1 MIQSEKQLFIN
12 DIYRKGMLNAELFR
26 SPIEKGEIISCILP
40 ENRDITVINSENI
53 PGKKSISFLNS
64 EIPVLSDNSINYKGE
79 AILILASD
87 NHDKIEN
94 FKKKIEIEYKLNSSL
109 NFHEENHN
117 PDIIDVKKYYYPE
130 NSEEISTDNTDSN
143 AVVSEDEFFSGE
155 YNSRYC
161 EPNGAVAV
169 PEKNGNITVY
179 TVSQWPD
186 HVKRSV
192 AEALNISPS
201 KVNVIITEL
210 SSPLEGRIWYPSL
223 TAVRAALAAYESHKP
238 VKLFLNE
245 KENNNF
251 TPSQFPF
258 KVKFN
263 SRILKDKKYLSINI
277 DIDAGSI
284 SIIDADY
291 FKKTILSAALFYGF
305 DTVQT
310 EIRIIRTSKPPMSFI
325 SSFNFTQI
333 LSAFE
338 IHITNT
344 AVRLGEN
351 PYSWRH
357 RNLFKKRA
365 RKYYNFPDVKSFTNS
380 RNAQKAVIE
389 KVVEMSDFLRK
400 HASYELQRKTGI
412 NNVTSKK
419 RGIGISVGFFDNDLP
434 VESLKNSKLSL
445 RLLLDNEGRLNI
457 FTSTV
462 PDGKSNY
469 NIWKNIASEILGIDR
484 EDIKI
489 AIHETACTPESSPYI
504 FSKEIAGFSELLKK
518 SCQSLQRKRFRA
530 PLPID
535 IKRTVSL
542 SKLKK
547 GDISWGASVVEV
559 EFDSITLETEIKGI
573 WNCLDCGKIIS
584 RNIINKKIYSGIIDS
599 LNWLSSASGSAKT
612 IPYSDNSWK
621 FYNVPITTEY
631 LNSNNIT
638 RALSPGDIAMALIPG
653 SYYYAL
659 KQAIGKDTFN
669 IPFKESGFYN
679 IIKHNDT

>member
-1 MIQSEKQLFIN
+1 
-12 DIYRKGMLNAELFR
+12 MLNAELFR
-26 SPIEKGEIISCILP
+26 SPIEKGEIISCTLP
-40 ENRDITVINSENI
+40 ENNDVTVISYNDI
-53 PGKKSISFLNS
+53 PGRKNISFLDS
-64 EIPVLSDNSINYKGE
+64 EIPLLADKSINYKGE
-79 AILILASD
+79 PVLIIAAD
-87 NHDKIEN
+87 NYDKIYN

-109 NFHEENHN
+109 VFEEKDSKQ
-117 PDIIDVKKYYYPE
+117 PEIVDEKKYFYPE
-130 NSEEISTDNTDSN
+130 NNIETDTDPEENNSIT
-143 AVVSEDEFFSGE
+143 VSEDEFFSGE

-169 PEKNGNITVY
+169 PEKNGNFTIF

-186 HVKRSV
+186 HVKTSV
-192 AEALNISPS
+192 AEALNINPS
-201 KVNVIITEL
+201 KVNVVITEL

-223 TAVRAALAAYESHKP
+223 IAARAALAAAASKKP

-245 KENNNF
+245 KDNHSF
-251 TPSQFPF
+251 TPRQFPF
-258 KVKFN
+258 KVKFL
-263 SRILKDKKYLSINI
+263 SSFIKKRKHLNAEIDIDTGSINI
-277 DIDAGSI
+277 LDT
-284 SIIDADY
+284 DY
-291 FKKTILSAALFYGF
+291 FKKTILSSALFYGY
-305 DTVQT
+305 DSIQT
-310 EIRIIRTSKPPMSFI
+310 HIRIIRTSKPPMSFI

-344 AVRLGEN
+344 AVRVGEN
-351 PYSWRH
+351 PFEWRQN
-357 RNLFKKRA
+357 NLFKKRG
-365 RKYYNFPDVKSFTNS
+365 KKSYNFPDLKSLSNS
-380 RNAQKAVIE
+380 RNSQRSVIE
-389 KVVEMSDFLRK
+389 KAAEMSDFSRK
-400 HASYELQRKTGI
+400 HASYELQRKTGTDP
-412 NNVTSKK
+412 VSSKK
-419 RGIGISVGFFDNDLP
+419 RGIGISVCFFDNDFP
-434 VESLKNSKLSL
+434 VDSLKNSKLSL
-445 RLLLDNEGRLNI
+445 RLLLDNDGKLNI

-484 EDIKI
+484 DDIKI
-489 AIHETACTPESSPYI
+489 AIHETSCTPESSPYI

-559 EFDSITLETEIKGI
+559 EFDSMTLETEIKGI

-584 RNIINKKIYSGIIDS
+584 ESIINKKIYSGIIDS
-599 LNWLSSASGSAKT
+599 LNWLSSTSGSVKI
-612 IPYSDNSWK
+612 IPYSDKSWK

-631 LNSNNIT
+631 INSNNIT
-638 RALSPGDIAMALIPG
+638 RSLSPGDIAMALIPG

-659 KQAIGKDTFN
+659 KQAIGKDTYN

-679 IIKHNDT
+679 IIRNNDT